1 MAGWPKTLLISVAA
15 DDLPFFTVKHLHFVS
30 IWLRSILCA
39 LPLSTT
45 AGLLQ
50 QWFDK
55 FCRVYITSV
64 PVIRDYHEDRFRI
77 AKIEKCVRILELH

>member
-15 DDLPFFTVKHLHFVS
+15 DDLPFFAGKHLHFVS
-30 IWLRSILCA
+30 ICLRSILCA

-55 FCRVYITSV
+55 FCRVYITSAS
-64 PVIRDYHEDRFRI
+64 VIKDYHEARFRM
-77 AKIEKCVRILELH
+77 AKIEKCVRLLELH